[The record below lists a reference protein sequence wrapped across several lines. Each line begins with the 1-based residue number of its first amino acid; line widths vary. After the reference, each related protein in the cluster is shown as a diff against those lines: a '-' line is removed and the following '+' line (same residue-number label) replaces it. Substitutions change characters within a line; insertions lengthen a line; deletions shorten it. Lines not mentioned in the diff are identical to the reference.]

1 MLVSAVDAA
10 RGCPFCVDD
19 GDIEVFTFLYL
30 STVRHGETRKAFDVA
45 SDGIGGDMRVTSH
58 GLGARA
64 VWPTRRGAQA
74 RASCYEADE
83 DDGQAL
89 DLREESGTADVLM
102 RR

>member
-1 MLVSAVDAA
+1 M
-10 RGCPFCVDD
+10 
-19 GDIEVFTFLYL
+19 
-30 STVRHGETRKAFDVA
+30 RHGETRKAFDVA

-58 GLGARA
+58 GVGARA

-89 DLREESGTADVLM
+89 DLREESVTADVLM
-102 RR
+102 RRLREIMIQEYLMMQDYLMMYITIV